1 MADNRSFTMKCF
13 YKEKQKRQM
22 LSNNFFHKDSKKRR
36 KLTFTQV
43 NSVEKKNPVQM
54 KVMGLG

>member
-54 KVMGLG
+54 KVMGLD

>member
-43 NSVEKKNPVQM
+43 NSVEKKNTVQM
-54 KVMGLG
+54 KVTGLG